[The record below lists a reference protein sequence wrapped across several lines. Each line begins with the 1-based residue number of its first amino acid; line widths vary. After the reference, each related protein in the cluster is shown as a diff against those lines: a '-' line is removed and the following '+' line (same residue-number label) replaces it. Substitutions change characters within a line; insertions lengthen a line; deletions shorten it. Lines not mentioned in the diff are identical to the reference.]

1 VLRGKGGLMRR
12 RRISEDVFG
21 AGMQVAPAGTGA
33 VLTRPSTIS
42 LEIAKQSVQAMPLDA
57 LYRDFGVVAARVVAD
72 ELESR
77 ALRAADY
84 ATLSELPAVVAKR
97 VVGYLMKSEEFSR
110 AFIQAL
116 SARG

>member
-1 VLRGKGGLMRR
+1 MRKRRLR
-12 RRISEDVFG
+12 EDVFG
-21 AGMQVAPAGTGA
+21 SAMQVAPGGTGA

-42 LEIAKQSVQAMPLDA
+42 LEIAKQAVQAMPLDA
-57 LYRDFGVVAARVVAD
+57 LYRDFGAVAARVVAD

-84 ATLSELPAVVAKR
+84 ANLPELPEVVAKR
-97 VVGYLMKSEEFSR
+97 VVGYLIRSEEFSR

>member
-1 VLRGKGGLMRR
+1 MGKRRLR
-12 RRISEDVFG
+12 EDVFG
-21 AGMQVAPAGTGA
+21 SGMQTAPGGTGA

-57 LYRDFGVVAARVVAD
+57 LYRDFGAVAARVVAD

-84 ATLSELPAVVAKR
+84 ANLPELPGIVAKR
-97 VVGYLMKSEEFSR
+97 VVGYLVRSEEFSR